1 MYTTLHSIYVLFYSI
16 KFYVCRFLLQ
26 VNSNK
31 KLVKYNQV
39 NKPYCDIKYL
49 NLHWS
54 LKFFE
59 LYFYVLFMIVLCNL
73 FTKWFMIYLI

>member
-39 NKPYCDIKYL
+39 NKSYCDIKYL
-49 NLHWS
+49 
-54 LKFFE
+54 KFT
-59 LYFYVLFMIVLCNL
+59 LVS
-73 FTKWFMIYLI
+73 